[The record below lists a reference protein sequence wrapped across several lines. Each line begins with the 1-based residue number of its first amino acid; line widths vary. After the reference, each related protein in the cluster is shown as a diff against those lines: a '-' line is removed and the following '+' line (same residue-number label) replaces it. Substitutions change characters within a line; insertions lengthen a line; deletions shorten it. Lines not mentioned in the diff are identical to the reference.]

1 MYAALRLFVCVH
13 VTSVPHQGVL
23 GILQRVLV
31 ALQNALLDELVWVGS
46 AFQPLLE
53 AVRPH
58 VKVQFLLVALQ
69 GRRGGRVGKDV
80 ALDEVVAGGTLVE
93 ALLEVVCCALALEL

>member
-1 MYAALRLFVCVH
+1 
-13 VTSVPHQGVL
+13 
-23 GILQRVLV
+23 
-31 ALQNALLDELVWVGS
+31 
-46 AFQPLLE
+46 
-53 AVRPH
+53 